1 MKVLYQ
7 LVGVVGLAA
16 SIAQAH
22 FAPQTS
28 VEGCRGDRSND
39 SDRLIALSD
48 SIRCWMT
55 EAEIRIL
62 HQNNTGF
69 VDDTD
74 GLWTEGTRLGRE
86 RQALRLGAKSYS
98 LPVLYVAYPT
108 IPAFQAV
115 VKAVNAKV
123 NPNDLKTL
131 LTTFTKVTKYDH
143 GWGQVSVIF
152 RIDPV
157 KPAVNNDLLILGAHQ
172 DSINQRD
179 GKAAPGADDDGS
191 GTVTIFT
198 ALKYLLSSPQWVPTR
213 PIEFQ
218 WYSAEETGLQ
228 GSKQIATAYA
238 KAKVDVYA
246 MYQNDMT
253 GWTRGGTKVIS
264 FTDDFTTRPLTQFLE
279 ACVNTYLTTKV
290 SHNTCGYGC
299 SDHASWF
306 NAGYATVYPFEED
319 GPINPNVHSS
329 KDTIAT
335 LDFNHM
341 AEFTRLAV
349 AFVVELSQAKTKLPV
364 IVDVVEPDVEPD
376 VIDVD
381 VLTTFG
387 DGHVIVD

>member
-1 MKVLYQ
+1 MLTCYC
-7 LVGVVGLAA
+7 
-16 SIAQAH
+16 I
-22 FAPQTS
+22 
-28 VEGCRGDRSND
+28 
-39 SDRLIALSD
+39 
-48 SIRCWMT
+48 
-55 EAEIRIL
+55 
-62 HQNNTGF
+62 
-69 VDDTD
+69 
-74 GLWTEGTRLGRE
+74 
-86 RQALRLGAKSYS
+86 
-98 LPVLYVAYPT
+98 VAYPT
-108 IPAFQAV
+108 IPAFPEV

-131 LTTFTKVTKYDH
+131 LTTFVNKFTTRHKTSSQGLASSIWLFDQAVALSNTHGRADIKTKATKYDH

-152 RIDPV
+152 RIDPL
-157 KPAVNNDLLILGAHQ
+157 KPVANNDLLILGAHQ
-172 DSINQRD
+172 DTVND
-179 GKAAPGADDDGS
+179 YGGKAAPGADDDGS
-191 GTVTIFT
+191 GTVTIFM

-213 PIEFQ
+213 PIEFH
-218 WYSAEETGLQ
+218 WYSAEEYDSVKKTGLE
-228 GSKQIATAYA
+228 GSKQIATGYA
-238 KAKVDVYA
+238 KAKVD
-246 MYQNDMT
+246 DRT

-290 SHNTCGYGC
+290 SRNTCGYGC

-376 VIDVD
+376 VIDID

>member
-1 MKVLYQ
+1 MAYRPLTTC
-7 LVGVVGLAA
+7 
-16 SIAQAH
+16 I
-22 FAPQTS
+22 
-28 VEGCRGDRSND
+28 
-39 SDRLIALSD
+39 
-48 SIRCWMT
+48 
-55 EAEIRIL
+55 
-62 HQNNTGF
+62 
-69 VDDTD
+69 
-74 GLWTEGTRLGRE
+74 
-86 RQALRLGAKSYS
+86 
-98 LPVLYVAYPT
+98 VAYPA

-131 LTTFTKVTKYDH
+131 LTTFVNKFTTRHKTSSQGLASSIWLFDQAVALSNAHGRADIKTKVTKYDH

-238 KAKVDVYA
+238 KAKVD
-246 MYQNDMT
+246 DRT

-279 ACVNTYLTTKV
+279 VCVNTYLTTKV

-364 IVDVVEPDVEPD
+364 IVDVVEPDVEPE

>member
-1 MKVLYQ
+1 MLKVSCLHYTE
-7 LVGVVGLAA
+7 
-16 SIAQAH
+16 H
-22 FAPQTS
+22 
-28 VEGCRGDRSND
+28 
-39 SDRLIALSD
+39 RLTCYCI
-48 SIRCWMT
+48 
-55 EAEIRIL
+55 
-62 HQNNTGF
+62 
-69 VDDTD
+69 
-74 GLWTEGTRLGRE
+74 
-86 RQALRLGAKSYS
+86 
-98 LPVLYVAYPT
+98 VAYPT

-123 NPNDLKTL
+123 NSNDLKTL
-131 LTTFTKVTKYDH
+131 LTTYVNKFTTRHISSSQGLASSIWLFDQVVALSNAYDRADIKTKVIKYDH

-172 DSINQRD
+172 DTVND
-179 GKAAPGADDDGS
+179 YGGKAAPGADDDGS
-191 GTVTIFT
+191 GTVTIFM

-213 PIEFQ
+213 PIEFH
-218 WYSAEETGLQ
+218 WYSAEEYDTVKKTGLQ

-246 MYQNDMT
+246 MLQNDMT

-264 FTDDFTTRPLTQFLE
+264 LTDDFTSLPLNQFLE
-279 ACVNTYLTTKV
+279 VCITTYLTTKV

-306 NAGYATVYPFEED
+306 NAGYAVAYPFEED
-319 GPINPNVHSS
+319 GPVNPNVHSS

-335 LDFNHM
+335 LDFDHM

-364 IVDVVEPDVEPD
+364 IVDVVEPE

-381 VLTTFG
+381 VPTTFG

>member
-1 MKVLYQ
+1 M
-7 LVGVVGLAA
+7 A
-16 SIAQAH
+16 
-22 FAPQTS
+22 
-28 VEGCRGDRSND
+28 N
-39 SDRLIALSD
+39 RLLTTCI
-48 SIRCWMT
+48 
-55 EAEIRIL
+55 
-62 HQNNTGF
+62 
-69 VDDTD
+69 
-74 GLWTEGTRLGRE
+74 
-86 RQALRLGAKSYS
+86 
-98 LPVLYVAYPT
+98 VAYPT

-131 LTTFTKVTKYDH
+131 LTTFVNKFTTRHKTSSQGLASSIWLFDQAVALSNAHGRADIKTKATKYDH

-246 MYQNDMT
+246 MYQNDMYDRSNDV
-253 GWTRGGTKVIS
+253 TRCN

-290 SHNTCGYGC
+290 SRNTCGYGC

-364 IVDVVEPDVEPD
+364 IVDVVEPDVEPE

>member
-1 MKVLYQ
+1 MLTCYC
-7 LVGVVGLAA
+7 
-16 SIAQAH
+16 I
-22 FAPQTS
+22 
-28 VEGCRGDRSND
+28 
-39 SDRLIALSD
+39 
-48 SIRCWMT
+48 
-55 EAEIRIL
+55 
-62 HQNNTGF
+62 
-69 VDDTD
+69 
-74 GLWTEGTRLGRE
+74 
-86 RQALRLGAKSYS
+86 
-98 LPVLYVAYPT
+98 VAYPT
-108 IPAFQAV
+108 IPAFPEV

-131 LTTFTKVTKYDH
+131 LTTFVNKFTTRHISSSQGLASSIWLFDQVVALSNAYDRADIKTKVIKYDH

-152 RIDPV
+152 RIDPL
-157 KPAVNNDLLILGAHQ
+157 KPVANNDLLILGAHQ
-172 DSINQRD
+172 DTIND
-179 GKAAPGADDDGS
+179 YGGKAAPGADDDGS

-213 PIEFQ
+213 PIEFH
-218 WYSAEETGLQ
+218 WYSAEEYDSVKKTGLE

-238 KAKVDVYA
+238 KAKVD
-246 MYQNDMT
+246 DRT

-264 FTDDFTTRPLTQFLE
+264 LTDDFTTRPLTQFLE
-279 ACVNTYLTTKV
+279 DV
-290 SHNTCGYGC
+290 SRQ
-299 SDHASWF
+299 
-306 NAGYATVYPFEED
+306 D
-319 GPINPNVHSS
+319 GPINPNIHSS

-376 VIDVD
+376 VIDID

>member
-16 SIAQAH
+16 STAQAD
-22 FAPQTS
+22 FASQKS
-28 VEGCRGDRSND
+28 VEGCRVDRSND

-48 SIRCWMT
+48 TIRCWMT
-55 EAEIRIL
+55 EAEVRIL

-74 GLWTEGTRLGRE
+74 GLWTEGVRLGRE
-86 RQALRLGAKSYS
+86 RRALHLDAKT
-98 LPVLYVAYPT
+98 YPT
-108 IPAFQAV
+108 IPAFPEV

-131 LTTFTKVTKYDH
+131 LTTYVNKFTTRHKTSSQGLASSIWFTTTDD

-213 PIEFQ
+213 PIEFH
-218 WYSAEETGLQ
+218 WYSAEEYDSVKKTGLE

-246 MYQNDMT
+246 MLQNDMT

-264 FTDDFTTRPLTQFLE
+264 LTDDFTSLPLNQFLE
-279 ACVNTYLTTKV
+279 VCITTYLTTKV
-290 SHNTCGYGC
+290 SRNTCGYGC

-306 NAGYATVYPFEED
+306 NAGYAVAYPFEED
-319 GPINPNVHSS
+319 GPVNPNVHSS

-335 LDFNHM
+335 LDFDHM

-349 AFVVELSQAKTKLPV
+349 AFVVELSQAKTKLP
-364 IVDVVEPDVEPD
+364 
-376 VIDVD
+376 
-381 VLTTFG
+381 
-387 DGHVIVD
+387 